1 MRVTAVEGTVKNGQI
16 SLPANIHLPENAKVY
31 VVVPGLSESP
41 SFHIAS
47 PRLAHP
53 EQAIDFQKEV
63 IEESDDADL

>member
-16 SLPANIHLPENAKVY
+16 TLPPNVRLPENIKVY
-31 VVVPGLSESP
+31 VVVPGASDSLAP
-41 SFHIAS
+41 SIAS

-63 IEESDDADL
+63 IEESADADL